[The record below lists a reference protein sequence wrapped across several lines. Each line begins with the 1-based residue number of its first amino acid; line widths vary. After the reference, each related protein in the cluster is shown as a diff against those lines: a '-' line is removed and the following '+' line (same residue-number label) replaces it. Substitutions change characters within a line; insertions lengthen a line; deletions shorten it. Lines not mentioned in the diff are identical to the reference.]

1 MDLLKSIRTE
11 GGWTL
16 FLDRDGV
23 INERLDGDY
32 VKSPEQ
38 FRFVP
43 GALDALAIFSSLFDR
58 ILIVTNQQGIGRGL
72 MTVAELEQVH
82 SFMVES
88 IQAYG
93 GRIDGIYFSPD
104 LNNTGS
110 FTRKPAVGMGLK
122 ARKDYPGIRFKR
134 SIMVGDTFSD
144 MLFGKRLDMF
154 NVLITNDPMEIRV
167 CSEMPGL
174 VFPDLV
180 SFAEYLRTLDG

>member
-1 MDLLKSIRTE
+1 MELLNTIRQE

-38 FRFVP
+38 FRFIP
-43 GALDALAIFSSLFDR
+43 GTLEALAIFSTLFSR

-72 MTVAELEQVH
+72 MTTADLEQVH
-82 SFMVES
+82 SYMVNT
-88 IQAYG
+88 IQEHG
-93 GRIDGIYFSPD
+93 GRIDRIYFSPD

-122 ARKDYPGIRFKR
+122 ARKDFPEIRFKK
-134 SIMVGDTFSD
+134 SIMAGDTFSD

-154 NVLITNDPMEIRV
+154 NVLITANPMEIRV

-174 VFPDLV
+174 VFPDLI
-180 SFAEYLRTLDG
+180 SFAEYLKKGQG